1 LVLSL
6 VHGSAVVCV
15 LAAAVS
21 SVWTVK
27 NGCIMK
33 EIKETFNQFVN
44 RYLITMLVLS
54 LSLNM
59 IALCFMVWLILFPLF
74 GVQK

>member
-1 LVLSL
+1 
-6 VHGSAVVCV
+6 
-15 LAAAVS
+15 
-21 SVWTVK
+21 
-27 NGCIMK
+27 MK

-74 GVQK
+74 GMQK